1 MSFYG
6 FMKGIAGWAFKLAFP
21 TKVIG
26 PKKLENKKT
35 VFAVNHLSNMDP
47 IIVGCKLKPR
57 FYFWGKKELFK
68 RKIPAPVEQDE
79 VFINII
85 EVIYTNLRCQGM
97 ASSMLQKIIE
107 IAKEEKVYQVRAY
120 CDIGNVPSHRL
131 WLKNKFSISPVKM
144 PDGSIAGSFV
154 SFVLC

>member
-1 MSFYG
+1 MHD
-6 FMKGIAGWAFKLAFP
+6 
-21 TKVIG
+21 KVIIRIG
-26 PKKLENKKT
+26 TDAEKQKLLNDYPNIKNVVRDGGYFIVAQIEDT
-35 VFAVNHLSNMDP
+35 
-47 IIVGCKLKPR
+47 IVGYL
-57 FYFWGKKELFK
+57 WGFK

-79 VFINII
+79 IFINII

-120 CDIGNVPSHRL
+120 CDIWNVPSHRL
-131 WLKNKFSISPVKM
+131 WLKNKFSVSPVKM

-154 SFVLC
+154 SFVL

>member
-1 MSFYG
+1 MHD
-6 FMKGIAGWAFKLAFP
+6 
-21 TKVIG
+21 KVITRIG
-26 PKKLENKKT
+26 TDAEKQKLLNDYPNIKNVVRDGGYFIVAQIEDT
-35 VFAVNHLSNMDP
+35 
-47 IIVGCKLKPR
+47 IVGYL
-57 FYFWGKKELFK
+57 WGFK

-79 VFINII
+79 IFINII

-97 ASSMLQKIIE
+97 ASSMLQKIME

-120 CDIGNVPSHRL
+120 CDIWNVPSHRL

>member
-1 MSFYG
+1 MHD
-6 FMKGIAGWAFKLAFP
+6 
-21 TKVIG
+21 KVIIRIG
-26 PKKLENKKT
+26 TDAEKKKLLNDYPHIKNVVRDGGYFIVAQIED
-35 VFAVNHLSNMDP
+35 A
-47 IIVGCKLKPR
+47 IVGYL
-57 FYFWGKKELFK
+57 WGFK

-79 VFINII
+79 IFINII

-97 ASSMLQKIIE
+97 ASSMLQKIME

-120 CDIGNVPSHRL
+120 CDIWNVPSHRL

-144 PDGSIAGSFV
+144 PDGSISGSFV

>member
-1 MSFYG
+1 MHD
-6 FMKGIAGWAFKLAFP
+6 
-21 TKVIG
+21 KVIIRIG
-26 PKKLENKKT
+26 TDAEKQKLLNDYPNIKNVVRDGGYFIVAQIEDT
-35 VFAVNHLSNMDP
+35 
-47 IIVGCKLKPR
+47 IVGYL
-57 FYFWGKKELFK
+57 WGFK

-79 VFINII
+79 IFINII

-97 ASSMLQKIIE
+97 ASSMLQKIME

-120 CDIGNVPSHRL
+120 CDIWNVPSHRL

>member
-1 MSFYG
+1 MHN
-6 FMKGIAGWAFKLAFP
+6 
-21 TKVIG
+21 KVIIRIG
-26 PKKLENKKT
+26 TDAEKQKLLNDYPNIKN
-35 VFAVNHLSNMDP
+35 VVRDGGYF
-47 IIVGCKLKPR
+47 IVAQIEDTFVGYL
-57 FYFWGKKELFK
+57 WGFK

-79 VFINII
+79 IFINII

-120 CDIGNVPSHRL
+120 CDIWNVPSHRL